1 MSFVRTLVLAIVAL
15 LLSGCSTA
23 VKKNYISKPSFGSKT
38 GQALN
43 PSRVLPPVAPTI
55 ANDQQGSL
63 RTPTAPQTS
72 ANFHDASA
80 PRVYSGKPLSRKV
93 RKKADKAGK
102 AAADNF
108 SDEMHAIELDDT
120 WSKRDNSPVIWT
132 EAKIDG
138 NPLRFIV
145 DTGSEMTLFNAN
157 KLRSYGYQPVST
169 GNAILFPFLGGVQD
183 ESQATVRNFSIGS
196 KVFEHRK
203 VWAVDMPDSIPGE
216 DIGGILGMD
225 MLAPMEVS
233 VSFPHAKLFFGK
245 PMAEELERSAT
256 MYAFEEIQVQME
268 DMEANDG
275 HRLWLPGRMNG
286 KPIRFM
292 LDTGSRTSFLSP
304 EALLRIAGI
313 RIKNLP
319 EPGSSTMIRLEDD
332 TPVDVRLAGIGV
344 VPSDFCIE
352 RLPDLG
358 AVSYDGV
365 LGTEVLMKM
374 DAILSLPRGSLFVH
388 DPYRGVASK

>member
-1 MSFVRTLVLAIVAL
+1 MVLRISFLCFAAL

-23 VKKNYISKPSFGSKT
+23 MQKQYISKPTNRRAFFSPL
-38 GQALN
+38 LN
-43 PSRVLPPVAPTI
+43 ADPSTPLQQLAAPVAK
-55 ANDQQGSL
+55 A
-63 RTPTAPQTS
+63 RPQR
-72 ANFHDASA
+72 
-80 PRVYSGKPLSRKV
+80 PVERVYSGTPLSRRVTRTAAKQDAL
-93 RKKADKAGK
+93 AD
-102 AAADNF
+102 F
-108 SDEMHAIELDDT
+108 SDEMHAIQLDDT

-145 DTGSEMTLFNAN
+145 DTGSEMTLFNATT
-157 KLRSYGYQPVST
+157 LREYGYNPVST
-169 GNAILFPFLGGVQD
+169 GNAILFPFLGGIED

-196 KVFEHRK
+196 QVFEHRN
-203 VWAVDMPDSIPGE
+203 VWAVDMPESIPGE

-233 VSFPHAKLFFGK
+233 ISFPHAKLFFGQA
-245 PMAEELERSAT
+245 MAEELERSAT
-256 MYAFEEIQVQME
+256 MYAFEEIQVQLE

-319 EPGSSTMIRLEDD
+319 ELGSQTMIRLENG
-332 TPVDVRLAGIGV
+332 TPVEVKLAGIGIDAA
-344 VPSDFCIE
+344 DFCVE

-365 LGTEVLMKM
+365 LGTEVLMKL

-388 DPYRGVASK
+388 DPSLKGLASVR

>member
-1 MSFVRTLVLAIVAL
+1 MMVVRIPLLCFAAI
-15 LLSGCSTA
+15 LLSGCSSM
-23 VKKNYISKPSFGSKT
+23 VQKQYISKPT
-38 GQALN
+38 N
-43 PSRVLPPVAPTI
+43 SRAFASPAATVAERPQRAPQQPHVAKAANTVTKPPVE
-55 ANDQQGSL
+55 
-63 RTPTAPQTS
+63 
-72 ANFHDASA
+72 
-80 PRVYSGKPLSRKV
+80 RVYSGQPLSRKLT
-93 RKKADKAGK
+93 RNKNADRGEFA
-102 AAADNF
+102 
-108 SDEMHAIELDDT
+108 DEMHAIHLDDT

-132 EAKIDG
+132 EAMIDG
-138 NPLRFIV
+138 NPLRFLV
-145 DTGSEMTLFNAN
+145 DTGSEMTLFNATT
-157 KLRSYGYQPVST
+157 LRDYGYQPVPT
-169 GNAILFPFLGGVQD
+169 DNAILFPFLGGVQD

-196 KVFEHRK
+196 QVFEHRK
-203 VWAVDMPDSIPGE
+203 VWAVDLPESIAGE

-233 VSFPHAKLFFGK
+233 ISFPHAKLFFGQE
-245 PMAEELERSAT
+245 MAKELERSAT
-256 MYAFEEIQVQME
+256 QYAFEEIQVQME

-304 EALLRIAGI
+304 EALLRIAGV

-319 EPGSSTMIRLEDD
+319 EQGSHTMIRLENH
-332 TPVDVRLAGIGV
+332 TPVDVTLAGIGV
-344 VPSDFCIE
+344 STSDFCVE

-365 LGTEVLMKM
+365 LGTEVLMKL

-388 DPYRGVASK
+388 DPYLKGYASVR

>member
-1 MSFVRTLVLAIVAL
+1 MTIVRILLLCSATV

-23 VKKNYISKPSFGSKT
+23 VQKQYISKPMNLRAFTSPS
-38 GQALN
+38 LN
-43 PSRVLPPVAPTI
+43 NT
-55 ANDQQGSL
+55 
-63 RTPTAPQTS
+63 
-72 ANFHDASA
+72 ASA
-80 PRVYSGKPLSRKV
+80 ARAPRLQHAPAAVNAKVQARAERVVSGRPLSRKLA
-93 RKKADKAGK
+93 RRTAGASAD
-102 AAADNF
+102 F
-108 SDEMHAIELDDT
+108 SDEMHAIQLDDT
-120 WSKRDNSPVIWT
+120 WSRRDNSPVIWT

-138 NPLRFIV
+138 NPLRFLV
-145 DTGSEMTLFNAN
+145 DTGSEMTLFNAST
-157 KLRSYGYQPVST
+157 LRDYGYHPVAT
-169 GNAILFPFLGGVQD
+169 GSAILFPFLGGVQD

-196 KVFEHRK
+196 QVFEHRQ
-203 VWAVDMPDSIPGE
+203 VWAVDLPESIAGE

-225 MLAPMEVS
+225 MLSPMQVS
-233 VSFPHAKLFFGK
+233 ISFPHAKLFFGEA
-245 PMAEELERSAT
+245 MAEELERSAT
-256 MYAFEEIQVQME
+256 QYAFEEIQVQME

-319 EPGSSTMIRLEDD
+319 EQGSSTMIRLEND
-332 TPVDVRLAGIGV
+332 TPVDVSLAGIGLDA
-344 VPSDFCIE
+344 SDFCVE

-365 LGTEVLMKM
+365 LGTEVMMKL

-388 DPYRGVASK
+388 DPYRKGLAAR